1 MGRAAGTQG
10 CQERG
15 SLVVVRPVGLPRLR
29 GFRLGGGG
37 GVAGLRGDARSS
49 FLGEGVGRELHMP
62 RGSKEP

>member
-15 SLVVVRPVGLPRLR
+15 SLVAVRPVGLPRLR

-37 GVAGLRGDARSS
+37 VAELGGDARSS